1 MEKLQKIA
9 IDNLDNTD
17 FGPTQLCAA
26 MGMSRSH
33 LHLKIK
39 ALTNLSTSI
48 FIRTIRLHKAKELLQ
63 EGELNVTQVAFEVG
77 FSDLSYFSRK
87 FTEEFGVNPQKVL
100 PPSKQ

>member
-1 MEKLQKIA
+1 MAKLLKIVE
-9 IDNLDNTD
+9 DNLDNTD

-39 ALTNLSTSI
+39 ALANRSTSI

-63 EGELNVTQVAFEVG
+63 QGELNVTQVAIEVG
-77 FSDLSYFSRK
+77 FNDLSYFSRK
-87 FTEEFGVNPQKVL
+87 FSEEFGVSPQKVV
-100 PPSKQ
+100 PS